1 MQNYWFA
8 NFHILGCLSV
18 LSFVILKGAT
28 PSLAKTVE
36 SLTFEEKQAT
46 EDVPTLSP
54 VAPTS
59 ITQLI
64 PESIP
69 QESNTTLQ
77 GQVTSVNQL
86 DDVQPTDWAFQVLQ
100 SLISRYN
107 ILTGYPAQTFRGD
120 VSRQAALHLRA
131 MTRDEFALALNITL
145 KQISEQIAQGTGSRI
160 SRDDLETL
168 QRLQEEFSGELS
180 KLQERVDGLAART
193 AELEA
198 NQFSTTT
205 TLSGIV
211 VFGVT
216 GGGFSGDRI
225 VDVTSREI
233 ATKDPNLTF
242 LYRATLDFTTS
253 FNGTD
258 ALELWLEI
266 GSNGADDNAAG
277 LLEPSFG
284 SVLDYSA
291 KPPVEEFGVSRL
303 NYTFSLSEDLT
314 LSLGPV
320 ISLTDYV
327 DLNRYANVSFL
338 DFSTQALV
346 NNYILF
352 PVQGLGAGAAIRW
365 NPNEGAFTARAA
377 YVAASASRSKIE
389 SSSPVPGIFPLG
401 YILYPNGRG
410 EGGLFGDPYQ
420 GIIELE
426 YAPSRRFALR
436 LQYTSGSILGGNF
449 DVFGANLE
457 LTLSDRFAVFGRY
470 GYGSYADTAF
480 GDLKPSYWMAGVAFQ
495 NLFLENA
502 LAGIAVGQ
510 PFIASEIGDSTQT
523 NFEAF
528 YNFPINDH
536 IRVTPV
542 FQVITNPA
550 NQSVNGTIL
559 TGTLR
564 TVFSF

>member
-8 NFHILGCLSV
+8 NFHIMGCLSV
-18 LSFVILKGAT
+18 LSFVILNHAT
-28 PSLAKTVE
+28 PALAKTVE
-36 SLTFEEKQAT
+36 SLTFEEK
-46 EDVPTLSP
+46 LSF
-54 VAPTS
+54 VTPTS

-69 QESNTTLQ
+69 QESGATLQ

-86 DDVQPTDWAFQVLQ
+86 DDVQPTHWAFQVLQ
-100 SLISRYN
+100 SLIARYD
-107 ILTGYPAQTFRGD
+107 ILTSYPDLTFRSD
-120 VSRQAALHLRA
+120 QA
-131 MTRDEFALALNITL
+131 MTRYEFALALNITL

-180 KLQERVDGLAART
+180 TLQERVDGLAART

-198 NQFSTTT
+198 SQFSTTT

-216 GGGFSGDRI
+216 GGSYSGDRI
-225 VDVTSREI
+225 VDVTAREI
-233 ATKDPNLTF
+233 ATKDPNPTF

-266 GSNGADDNAAG
+266 GSNGADDNVAG
-277 LLEPSFG
+277 LLEPSLG

-303 NYTFSLSEDLT
+303 NYTFSPSEGLT

-327 DLNRYANVSFL
+327 DINRYANVSFL

-426 YAPSRRFALR
+426 YAPSRMFALR

-480 GDLKPSYWMAGVAFQ
+480 GDLKPSYWMAGVAFLD
-495 NLFLENA
+495 LFIENA

-510 PFIASEIGDSTQT
+510 PFIASEIGDLTQT

-528 YNFPINDH
+528 YNFPVNDN

>member
-8 NFHILGCLSV
+8 NFHIMGCLSL
-18 LSFVILKGAT
+18 LSFVILNHAT
-28 PSLAKTVE
+28 PTLAETVE
-36 SLTFEEKQAT
+36 EK
-46 EDVPTLSP
+46 LSP
-54 VAPTS
+54 VTPTS

-69 QESNTTLQ
+69 QKSGAMLQ

-86 DDVQPTDWAFQVLQ
+86 DDVQPTHWAFQMLQ
-100 SLISRYN
+100 SLIARYH
-107 ILTGYPAQTFRGD
+107 ILTSYPDQTFRGE
-120 VSRQAALHLRA
+120 QA
-131 MTRDEFALALNITL
+131 MTRYEFAVALNVTL

-168 QRLQEEFSGELS
+168 QQLQEEFSGELNT
-180 KLQERVDGLAART
+180 LQERVHGLAART

-198 NQFSTTT
+198 NKFSTTT

-216 GGGFSGDRI
+216 GGDYSGDHI
-225 VDVTSREI
+225 VDVTGREI
-233 ATKDPNLTF
+233 ATIDPNPTF
-242 LYRATLDFTTS
+242 LYRATLDLTTS

-277 LLEPSFG
+277 LLEPSLG

-303 NYTFSLSEDLT
+303 NYTFSPSEDLT

-327 DLNRYANVSFL
+327 DINRYANVSFL

-352 PVQGLGAGAAIRW
+352 PVQGLGAGAAVRW
-365 NPNEGAFTARAA
+365 NPNEGAFTVRAA
-377 YVAASASRSKIE
+377 YVAASASRSRIE

-426 YAPSRRFALR
+426 YAPSRMFALR
-436 LQYTSGSILGGNF
+436 LQYTGGSILGGKF

-480 GDLKPSYWMAGVAFQ
+480 GDLKPSYWMGGVAFPD
-495 NLFLENA
+495 LFVENA

-510 PFIASEIGDSTQT
+510 PFITSEIGDLTQT

-528 YNFPINDH
+528 YNFPINDN

-550 NQSVNGTIL
+550 NQSVNSTIL

>member
-8 NFHILGCLSV
+8 NFHIMGCLSI
-18 LSFVILKGAT
+18 LSFVILNHAT
-28 PSLAKTVE
+28 PTLAETVE
-36 SLTFEEKQAT
+36 EK
-46 EDVPTLSP
+46 LSP
-54 VAPTS
+54 VTPTS

-69 QESNTTLQ
+69 QESGAMLQ

-86 DDVQPTDWAFQVLQ
+86 DDVQPTNWAFQVLQ
-100 SLISRYN
+100 SLIARYD
-107 ILTGYPAQTFRGD
+107 ILISYPDQTFRGD
-120 VSRQAALHLRA
+120 QV
-131 MTRDEFALALNITL
+131 MTRYEFAVALNVTL

-160 SRDDLETL
+160 SRDDLEIL
-168 QRLQEEFSGELS
+168 QGLQEEFSGELS
-180 KLQERVDGLAART
+180 TLQERVDGLAART
-193 AELEA
+193 AELET
-198 NQFSTTT
+198 NKFSTTT

-211 VFGVT
+211 VFGAT
-216 GGGFSGDRI
+216 EGGYSGDRI
-225 VDVTSREI
+225 VDVTGREI
-233 ATKDPNLTF
+233 ATKDPNSTF
-242 LYRATLDFTTS
+242 LYRATLDLTTS

-303 NYTFSLSEDLT
+303 NYTFSPSEDLT

-327 DLNRYANVSFL
+327 DINRYANVSFL
-338 DFSTQALV
+338 NFSTQALV

-352 PVQGLGAGAAIRW
+352 PVQGLGAGAVVRW

-377 YVAASASRSKIE
+377 YVAPSASQSRIE

-426 YAPSRRFALR
+426 YAPSRTFALR
-436 LQYTSGSILGGNF
+436 LQYAGGSILGGEF

-457 LTLSDRFAVFGRY
+457 LTLSDCIAVFGRY
-470 GYGSYADTAF
+470 GYGSYANTAF
-480 GDLKPSYWMAGVAFQ
+480 GDLKPSYWMAGVAFVD
-495 NLFLENA
+495 LFIENA

-528 YNFPINDH
+528 YNFPINGN

-542 FQVITNPA
+542 FQMITNPA
-550 NQSVNGTIL
+550 NQGVNGAIL